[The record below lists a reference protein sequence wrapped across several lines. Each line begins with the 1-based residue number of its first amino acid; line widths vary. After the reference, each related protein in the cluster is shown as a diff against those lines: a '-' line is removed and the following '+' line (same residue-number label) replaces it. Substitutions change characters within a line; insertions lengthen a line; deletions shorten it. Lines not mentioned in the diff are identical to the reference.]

1 MASKDY
7 PRSRRVAELLQRELA
22 QLIRDGVT
30 DPGLGMVTV
39 ASVEV
44 ARDLSHARVYVTA
57 MQERHA
63 DEIVAALNEAC
74 GFLRHQLAQRL
85 SLRVIPKLRFMFDHS
100 IEQGFR
106 VAALIDSA
114 IAADAA
120 KGHGKK

>member
-39 ASVEV
+39 AGVEV

-57 MQERHA
+57 MQEQHA
-63 DEIVAALNEAC
+63 DEIVAALNDAG

-85 SLRVIPKLRFMFDHS
+85 SLRATPKLSFMFDHS
-100 IEQGFR
+100 VERGFR
-106 VAALIDSA
+106 IDALIDSA